1 MDEELDELLE
11 SEERLRVYAGWLGRA
26 TIGSSV

>member
-1 MDEELDELLE
+1 MDDDLDELLE
-11 SEERLRVYAGWLGRA
+11 SEQRLRVYAAWLGRA